1 MPTIF
6 NKKIP
11 SWKYR
16 LLILTLLL
24 TLIVSCQSN
33 QAIVDRPL
41 DGSALHQ
48 VWVQDVGE
56 PINHPP
62 LRIGNV
68 LIVAPIDRPLL
79 GLDAKT
85 GKTIW
90 SFDPGVRIWDRAYA
104 SDGKR
109 LFIGIQDGK
118 YIALDS
124 STGKKIWE
132 VSLGINSQMP
142 PFIMDGVI
150 YVPTT
155 FAGPGTP
162 GDPNGKAVLFAL
174 SINDGEILWSFE
186 SGNYILQTP
195 FKRGDTVY
203 LAGSFSSPE
212 VVDEGGHMR
221 VYALIASDG
230 SVKWTYES
238 EDGFTKQIY
247 ATENVVSYIAYQDFL
262 VGVDADN
269 GELLWRKD
277 TGNWVPTLAGYQ
289 DVVYYGSANTVVH
302 SIQADSGESLWTY
315 NIPEGTFNYLIGA
328 PVLLGNELVF
338 LTQVGEIFSLDS
350 TTGEFLWQISTGVAN
365 TRAGLSV
372 SDGWLYIGGGDGL
385 VYGYSDK

>member
-1 MPTIF
+1 MPTLF
-6 NKKIP
+6 NKVFFKKTRQLVVFVIFMAI
-11 SWKYR
+11 
-16 LLILTLLL
+16 LIA
-24 TLIVSCQSN
+24 CQSKN
-33 QAIVDRPL
+33 ADLNRPL
-41 DGSALHQ
+41 DGTTLHQ
-48 VWVQDVGE
+48 VWLRDVGE

-79 GLDAKT
+79 GLNAKT
-85 GKTIW
+85 GETLW

-104 SDGKR
+104 SDGRR

-118 YIALDS
+118 YIALDPAN
-124 STGKKIWE
+124 GKKLWE
-132 VSLGINSQMP
+132 ASLGINSQMP
-142 PFIMDGVI
+142 PFISDGVV

-155 FAGPGTP
+155 FAGPDTP
-162 GDPNGKAVLFAL
+162 GDPNGKAALFAL
-174 SINDGEILWSFE
+174 SVDDGEILWSFE

-195 FKRGDTVY
+195 YKQGDTIY
-203 LAGSFSSPE
+203 LAGSFSSPK

-221 VYALIASDG
+221 VYALNTNDG
-230 SVKWTYES
+230 SVKWAYES

-262 VGVDADN
+262 VGVDANN

-277 TGNWVPTLAGYQ
+277 TGNWVPTFAGYK

-302 SIQADSGESLWTY
+302 AIQADSGEALWTY

-350 TTGEFLWQISTGVAN
+350 TTGEFLWQVSTGIAN

-372 SDGWLYIGGGDGL
+372 YNGWLYIGGGDGL
-385 VYGYSDK
+385 VYGYSDY

>member
-1 MPTIF
+1 MPTLF
-6 NKKIP
+6 NKVFFKRTR
-11 SWKYR
+11 R
-16 LLILTLLL
+16 LVVFVIFLAILIA
-24 TLIVSCQSN
+24 CQPKN
-33 QAIVDRPL
+33 ADLNRPL
-41 DGSALHQ
+41 DGTTLHQ
-48 VWVQDVGE
+48 VWSRDVGE

-62 LRIGNV
+62 LRVGNV
-68 LIVAPIDRPLL
+68 LIVAPIERPLL
-79 GLDAKT
+79 GLNAKT
-85 GKTIW
+85 GETLW

-104 SDGKR
+104 SDGRR
-109 LFIGIQDGK
+109 LFLGIQDGK
-118 YIALDS
+118 YIALDPS
-124 STGKKIWE
+124 NGKKLWE
-132 VSLGINSQMP
+132 ASLGINSQMP
-142 PFIMDGVI
+142 PFISDGVV

-155 FAGPGTP
+155 FAGPDTP
-162 GDPNGKAVLFAL
+162 GDPNGKAALFAL
-174 SINDGEILWSFE
+174 SVDDGEILWSFE

-195 FKRGDTVY
+195 YKQGDTIY
-203 LAGSFSSPE
+203 LAGSFSSPK

-221 VYALIASDG
+221 VYALNANNG
-230 SVKWTYES
+230 SVKWAYES

-262 VGVDADN
+262 VGVDANN

-302 SIQADSGESLWTY
+302 AIQADSGESLWTY

-350 TTGEFLWQISTGVAN
+350 TTGEFLWQVSTGIAN

-372 SDGWLYIGGGDGL
+372 YDGWLYIGGGDGL
-385 VYGYSDK
+385 VYGYSDY